1 MAELA
6 RSKAATRF
14 EERMRLLM
22 QLEATESRVV
32 AAVLERDTIRAE
44 LIAHI
49 KDSAAA
55 TGACT
60 SAVAAATAAVMY
72 LSTDMAATEAAPKNS
87 AAATE
92 VLGVETDS
100 PMTPPPMTPP

>member
-1 MAELA
+1 MAEL
-6 RSKAATRF
+6 SRF

-60 SAVAAATAAVMY
+60 SAAAAATAAVMY
-72 LSTDMAATEAAPKNS
+72 LSTDMAATEPATEP

-92 VLGVETDS
+92 PATEAASEAATDETES
-100 PMTPPPMTPP
+100 PMPLTPP

>member
-1 MAELA
+1 
-6 RSKAATRF
+6 
-14 EERMRLLM
+14 
-22 QLEATESRVV
+22 VV
-32 AAVLERDTIRAE
+32 AAVLERDKIRAE

-60 SAVAAATAAVMY
+60 NAVAAATAAR
-72 LSTDMAATEAAPKNS
+72 LSPHQLQLYAAETDLAATEAATEP

-92 VLGVETDS
+92 AVDEIDS
-100 PMTPPPMTPP
+100 PMTPP

>member
-72 LSTDMAATEAAPKNS
+72 LSTDMAATEAATEP

>member
-6 RSKAATRF
+6 RF
-14 EERMRLLM
+14 QERMRLLM
-22 QLEATESRVV
+22 QLEAAESRVV
-32 AAVLERDTIRAE
+32 AAVLERDKIRAE

-60 SAVAAATAAVMY
+60 NAVAAATAAR
-72 LSTDMAATEAAPKNS
+72 LSPHRLQLYAAATDLAATEAATEP

-92 VLGVETDS
+92 VLGVEIDS
-100 PMTPPPMTPP
+100 PMTPP

>member
-6 RSKAATRF
+6 RLQEVEAAAA
-14 EERMRLLM
+14 ERMRLLT
-22 QLEATESRVV
+22 QLEAAEVRLV

-60 SAVAAATAAVMY
+60 SAVAAATAAA
-72 LSTDMAATEAAPKNS
+72 TEPATEAAS
-87 AAATE
+87 EAATD
-92 VLGVETDS
+92 ETDS
-100 PMTPPPMTPP
+100 PMPLTPP

>member
-55 TGACT
+55 GACT

-72 LSTDMAATEAAPKNS
+72 LSTDMAATEAATEP